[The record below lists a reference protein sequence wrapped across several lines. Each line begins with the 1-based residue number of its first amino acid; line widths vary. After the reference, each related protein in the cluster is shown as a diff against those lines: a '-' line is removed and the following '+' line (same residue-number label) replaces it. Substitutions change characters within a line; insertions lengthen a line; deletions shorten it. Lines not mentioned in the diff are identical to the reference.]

1 MTTGQPLRPEMQQS
15 FFDVVPVELDQLG
28 SEPAV
33 AVLREMLWAEVNN
46 IGVPITDTDIPFA
59 VNDAD
64 GGIDAIVKAVPKS
77 AGNGLIFPPTTSY
90 QVKAGK
96 FPLSASALA
105 RIEELLITPTAVQ
118 ARKKARAKPGG
129 SSHKPDAISPRIRA
143 CLDAGGTFV
152 TMLFGND
159 GTDTEDNATE
169 NAIQNFLK
177 EIDPKYKDAM
187 IKVWRQSKICGLL
200 RRFPAVSLQIK
211 NLTGFQLLNQ
221 EQWSAQPEMRR
232 DFVAA
237 SGQKQV
243 IEKLR
248 TTLRDDSQ
256 GAIHIRL
263 IGEPGVSKTRLILE
277 TLRVDYLRPLVLYAD
292 RGSKIDG
299 SVISAL
305 RGANNARIIL
315 VVDECGPE
323 LRSDLTRYFSG
334 AGPDLKIVSIY
345 QDAEDGDRSSEYRP
359 FEVPLLRTDMIE
371 AIIKSYVDAPNARG
385 WAELCDGSPRVAHV
399 VGQNLRD
406 HPDDPLR
413 GDGLSMIWV
422 RYLAGEGDR
431 NSEEYRKRH
440 LVLSTVSLFKRF
452 GWGHAVRGGAYEIY
466 DLFIAKLDTGLSRAQ
481 FGAVIEQMLA
491 RKILQGDNFLYI
503 TPRAFQ
509 LKLWIDWWNQHGAA
523 LDVIELIPKLSAQMR
538 QWFGE
543 MIEYSRATPVSQ
555 QLVAKL
561 LGPDGL
567 YADAEWLRTRDGG
580 RFFLVFP
587 SRIHP
592 VPSGC

>member
-1 MTTGQPLRPEMQQS
+1 MQRS
-15 FFDVVPVELDQLG
+15 FFDVVPVELGQLG

-46 IGVPITDTDIPFA
+46 IGVPISETDIPFS

-64 GGIDAIVKAVPKS
+64 GGVDAVAKAVPKS

-90 QVKAGK
+90 QVKAGN
-96 FPLSASALA
+96 FPLGATALA
-105 RIEELLITPTAVQ
+105 QIEELLITPAAVQ
-118 ARKKARAKPGG
+118 ARKKGGARPAGNL
-129 SSHKPDAISPRIRA
+129 HKPDAISPRVRA

-152 TMLFGND
+152 TILFGND
-159 GTDTEDNATE
+159 GAETEEDAAET
-169 NAIQNFLK
+169 AIRKFLS
-177 EIDPKYKDAM
+177 EIHPKYKDAK
-187 IKVWRQSKICGLL
+187 IKVWRQSRICGLL

-211 NLTGFQLLNQ
+211 NLTGFQLLNH

-237 SGQKQV
+237 PDQKQV
-243 IEKLR
+243 IENLR

-256 GAIHIRL
+256 GTIHIRL
-263 IGEPGVSKTRLILE
+263 IGEPGVGKTRLILE
-277 TLRVDYLRPLVLYAD
+277 TLRADDLRPLVLYAD

-323 LRSDLTRYFSG
+323 LRSDLTRNLSG

-345 QDAEDGDRSSEYRP
+345 QDAEDGDRSYRL
-359 FEVPLLRTDMIE
+359 FEVPLLPTDKIE

-452 GWGHAVRGGAYEIY
+452 GSGHAVRAGAYEIY
-466 DLFIAKLDTGLSRAQ
+466 NLFIAKLDTGLSRAQ
-481 FGAVIEQMLA
+481 FGTVIEQMLA

-503 TPRAFQ
+503 SPRALQ
-509 LKLWIDWWNQHGAA
+509 LKLWIDWWNQHGPAV
-523 LDVIELIPKLSAQMR
+523 DMIELIPKLSTQMR

-567 YADAEWLRTRDGG
+567 YADAE
-580 RFFLVFP
+580 
-587 SRIHP
+587 
-592 VPSGC
+592 